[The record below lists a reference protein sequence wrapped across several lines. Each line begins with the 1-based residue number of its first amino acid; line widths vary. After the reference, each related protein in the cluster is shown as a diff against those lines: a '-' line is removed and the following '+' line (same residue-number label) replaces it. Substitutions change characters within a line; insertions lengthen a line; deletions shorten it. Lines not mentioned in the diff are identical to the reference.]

1 MVKIESVRH
10 SWQEKAG
17 FVIDRPNGHKHFTF
31 LHFFGGVELLV
42 GGRIVKT
49 APHACILYNIG
60 TPQYFCSKTTLTH
73 DWMHLSGNLIQKLQS
88 VGLEPDRLYYPA
100 GNHFITAI
108 TQEIET
114 EYFAD
119 RSCRDALLELKTQEL
134 LIKLSRAC
142 SGQLEPGVDIDTE
155 ERIRKLRADVFLSL
169 GHPWTVAEM
178 AQSVGLSES
187 RFYAVYRSVF
197 SNSPTDDLIK
207 ARIDSAKNALLFGT
221 GTVSQIAES
230 LGYNNVTH
238 FIRQFKSLT
247 GFSPASFRANGE
259 R

>member
-1 MVKIESVRH
+1 MIKIESVRH
-10 SWQEKAG
+10 AWQEKAG
-17 FVIDRPNGHKHFTF
+17 FVIDRPDGHKHFTF
-31 LHFFGGVELLV
+31 LHFFGSVELLV
-42 GGRIVKT
+42 GGEIVKT
-49 APHACILYNIG
+49 APHACILYDIG
-60 TPQYFCSKTTLTH
+60 TPQYFFSKTTLTH
-73 DWMHLSGNLIQKLQS
+73 DWIHLSGDLLPELQA

-119 RSCRDALLELKTQEL
+119 RACRESLLELKTKEL
-134 LIKLSRAC
+134 LIKLSRTC
-142 SGQLEPGVDIDTE
+142 SGQLEPGVDTE
-155 ERIRKLRADVFLSL
+155 VRIRKLRADVFLSL
-169 GHPWTVAEM
+169 EHPWTVAEM

-221 GTVSQIAES
+221 ETVTQIAES

-238 FIRQFKSLT
+238 FIRQFKALT

-259 R
+259 K